1 MICRFPEMMRKK
13 GHLVVAFFLL
23 FALPLLRLN
32 SYPFFDLRI
41 YLIFLVLALFFIIR
55 AVRLFSV
62 KVPGALSYSILDILF
77 AAYYLVYML
86 SCLFSSHPELS
97 FTALLNEI
105 PFMMAYAFFRSF
117 SDGSTENAGYSYLS
131 GIVMLT
137 AVTLSLWGLSQFFFE
152 IDVSP
157 GLRSLFKT
165 HHFPIIASLGNPN
178 FLGEFLVLSLP
189 FVLSIVIRRRLVLLL
204 MIILIG
210 IAVFLTYSRLAW
222 VVLVL
227 FMIVS
232 VKMAPP
238 SMRKRLVTVYL
249 LLVIGSCSLFAYHK
263 ATDSPPSRRIIQGLK
278 QMKNPL
284 AEREIMYRAGLTLF
298 CDSSPLG
305 FGPGAFGYRYLRY
318 QQRAVNEGAGNR
330 IPLID
335 LDHAH
340 SDFIEIGVDSGYVA
354 LLLYVLLFGYALYAG
369 FRDVGEEDSQR
380 FINVIPLLYLPFG
393 LLAFPQY
400 LPFSK
405 LLFYLSLARIS
416 GSLRHR
422 QLRIDHPRLI
432 ALLALMVIISFAW
445 FHSRYAFSLFQH
457 RRGLANFSVE
467 EGGFNEFCRGIQ
479 SYPYNG
485 YNYFSAGALLLNEQQ
500 GMGITYL
507 KNSLR
512 YLNITRTYLYLARG
526 YRDQYRYRTAIHWY
540 EELLALR
547 PDLLSVRKEY
557 EELLDM
563 LREESPDKVPE

>member
-1 MICRFPEMMRKK
+1 MLRKK

-41 YLIFLVLALFFIIR
+41 YLIFLSLALFFTIR

-62 KVPGALSYSILDILF
+62 KAPGALSLSNLDILF
-77 AAYYLVYML
+77 AAYYLVYVL
-86 SCLFSSHPELS
+86 SCLFSSHPALS

-105 PFMMAYAFFRSF
+105 PFVMAYAFFRSF
-117 SDGSTENAGYSYLS
+117 SDGSAENPGYSHLS
-131 GIVMLT
+131 GIVMLA
-137 AVTLSLWGLSQFFFE
+137 AVALSLWGLSQFFFE

-165 HHFPIIASLGNPN
+165 HHFPVIASLGNPN

-189 FVLSIVIRRRLVLLL
+189 FVLSVVIRRRLALFL
-204 MIILIG
+204 IIIPIG

-222 VVLVL
+222 TVLVL

-232 VKMAPP
+232 VKITLP
-238 SMRKRLVTVYL
+238 SMRKRLVAVCL
-249 LLVIGSCSLFAYHK
+249 LLLFGACTLFVYHK
-263 ATDSPPSRRIIQGLK
+263 ATDLPPSRRIIQGLK

-284 AEREIMYRAGLTLF
+284 AEREIMYRAGLALL
-298 CDSSPLG
+298 CDSSPFG
-305 FGPGAFGYRYLRY
+305 FGPGAFGYRYLHY
-318 QQRAVNEGAGNR
+318 QKRAVSEGAGSR

-340 SDFIEIGVDSGYVA
+340 SDFIEIGVDSGSVA
-354 LLLYVLLFGYALYAG
+354 LLLYVLLIGYALSAG
-369 FRDVGEEDSQR
+369 FRNVGEEGSQR
-380 FINVIPLLYLPFG
+380 FINMVPLLYLPFG

-416 GSLRHR
+416 GLLRHR
-422 QLRIDHPRLI
+422 QLRIDHPRLD
-432 ALLALMVIISFAW
+432 ALLALMVIVAFAW
-445 FHSRYAFSLFQH
+445 FHSRYALSLFHHQ
-457 RRGLANFSVE
+457 RGLASFSVE
-467 EGGFNEFCRGIQ
+467 EGGFDEFCRGIRC
-479 SYPYNG
+479 YPYNG

-500 GMGITYL
+500 GTGIAYL
-507 KNSLR
+507 KSSLR
-512 YLNITRTYLYLARG
+512 YLHTTRTYLYLARG
-526 YRDQYRYRTAIHWY
+526 YRDQYRYRAAIRWY

>member
-1 MICRFPEMMRKK
+1 MISQAVLLRKK
-13 GHLVVAFFLL
+13 RGHLAVAFFLL
-23 FALPLLRLN
+23 FALPLFRLN

-41 YLIFLVLALFFIIR
+41 YLIFLLIALFFV
-55 AVRLFSV
+55 VRSVCLFSV
-62 KVPGALSYSILDILF
+62 KVPAALSLSILDILF
-77 AAYYLVYML
+77 AAYYFVYIL
-86 SCLFSSHPELS
+86 SCLFSSHPALS

-117 SDGSTENAGYSYLS
+117 SNGSAENAGYSYLS

-137 AVTLSLWGLSQFFFE
+137 AISLSLWGLSQFFFE

-157 GLRSLFKT
+157 GLKSLFKT

-189 FVLSIVIRRRLVLLL
+189 FVLSFVVRRRMIFLLL
-204 MIILIG
+204 IIPIG
-210 IAVFLTYSRLAW
+210 ITVFLTYSRLAW

-227 FMIVS
+227 FMVVS
-232 VKMAPP
+232 VKMALP
-238 SMRKRLVTVYL
+238 SLKKRLVTVYL
-249 LLVIGSCSLFAYHK
+249 LLIFGSCSLFAYHK
-263 ATDSPPSRRIIQGLK
+263 ATDSPPSRRIIEGLK
-278 QMKNPL
+278 QMENPL
-284 AEREIMYRAGLTLF
+284 AEREIMYRAGFALF
-298 CDSSPLG
+298 CDSSPFG

-318 QQRAVNEGAGNR
+318 QRQAINEEPDNKMQ
-330 IPLID
+330 LID

-354 LLLYVLLFGYALYAG
+354 LLLYVLLIGYALFAG
-369 FRDVGEEDSQR
+369 FRDAGDDDSRR
-380 FINVIPLLYLPFG
+380 FINMIPLLYLPFG

-422 QLRIDHPRLI
+422 HLRIDHPRLA
-432 ALLALMVIISFAW
+432 ALLSLIVIISFAW
-445 FHSRYAFSLFQH
+445 FHSRYALSLFRH
-457 RRGLANFSVE
+457 RKGLANFSVE
-467 EGGFNEFCRGIQ
+467 GGGFNEFCRGIQ

-500 GMGITYL
+500 GTGITYL
-507 KNSLR
+507 KKSLR
-512 YLNITRTYLYLARG
+512 YLNMTRTYIYLARG
-526 YRDQYRYRTAIHWY
+526 YRDQYRYRAALHWY
-540 EELLALR
+540 EKLLALR
-547 PDLLSVRKEY
+547 PDLLSVKREY

-563 LREESPDKVPE
+563 LREESPDKIPE